1 MSKTLIVGSVAFDA
15 IETPQHK
22 TDKIIGGAGTY
33 ICFAA
38 SYFSTPQVVA
48 VVGGDFPREYIE
60 KLKSKGVETEG
71 LQIKPNEKTFFW
83 AGKYFDNMNQRE
95 TLITELNVLEHFE
108 PIIPYSYQGT
118 EFVMLGNLSPV
129 VQRRVLEQLMHK
141 PKLVVL
147 DTMNFWM
154 DCMLPELLKTIAMV
168 DVIVI
173 NEEEARQLSG
183 EYGLPQAAKKIQMM
197 GPRYV
202 IIKKGSHGALLFG
215 EGKVFSAPAL
225 PIENVIDPTGAGDTF
240 AGGFIAYLAQK
251 NATDFETMKV
261 ATVVGSVLASFTVEA
276 MGTEAI
282 ENLATQQIA
291 DRLRQFRELTVFAPY
306 KAFLKERK

>member
-1 MSKTLIVGSVAFDA
+1 MAKTLIVGSVAFDA
-15 IETPQHK
+15 IETPQQK
-22 TDKIIGGAGTY
+22 TNKIIGGAGTY

-48 VVGGDFPREYIE
+48 VVGGDFPQEYIE
-60 KLKSKGVETEG
+60 KLENKGVETEG
-71 LQIKPNEKTFFW
+71 LQIKTDEKTFFW

-95 TLITELNVLEHFE
+95 TLITELNVLEHFN
-108 PIIPYSYQGT
+108 PIVPDSYQGT

-129 VQRRVLEQLMHK
+129 VQRRVLEQLTHK

-154 DCMLPELLKTIAMV
+154 DCMLDELLKTIAMV

-183 EYGLPQAAKKIQMM
+183 EYGLPQAAKKIQSM

-225 PIENVIDPTGAGDTF
+225 PIENVIDPTGAGDSF
-240 AGGFIAYLAQK
+240 AGGFVAYLAQK
-251 NATDFETMKV
+251 DASDFETMKTAV
-261 ATVVGSVLASFTVEA
+261 IVGSAMASFTVEA

-282 ENLATQQIA
+282 ENLSTQQITERF
-291 DRLRQFRELTVFAPY
+291 RLFRELSAFAPV
-306 KAFLKERK
+306 KL

>member
-1 MSKTLIVGSVAFDA
+1 MAHTLIVGSVAFDA
-15 IETPQHK
+15 IVTPHNQ
-22 TDKIIGGAGTY
+22 TDRIIGGAGTY

-48 VVGGDFPREYIE
+48 VVGGDFPQAYIE
-60 KLKSKGVETEG
+60 KLENKGVETEG
-71 LQIKPNEKTFFW
+71 LQIKTDEKTFFW

-95 TLITELNVLEHFE
+95 TLITELNVLEHFD
-108 PIIPYSYQGT
+108 PIIPDSYQGT

-129 VQRRVLEQLMHK
+129 VQRTVLERLTTK

-183 EYGLPQAAKKIQMM
+183 EYGLPQAAKKIQTM

-202 IIKKGSHGALLFG
+202 IIKKGLHGALLFG

-225 PIENVIDPTGAGDTF
+225 PIENVVDPTGAGDTF
-240 AGGFIAYLAQK
+240 AGGFVAYLAQK
-251 NATDFETMKV
+251 NATDFDTMK
-261 ATVVGSVLASFTVEA
+261 AAIIVGSAMASFTVEA
-276 MGTEAI
+276 MGTQAI
-282 ENLATQQIA
+282 ENLTAKHITK
-291 DRLRQFRELTVFAPY
+291 RLRLFRELT
-306 KAFLKERK
+306 AFEL